1 MADVSSSNLPYSAVL
16 YMLPNMSRM
25 WPVSAIRS
33 MGNPSIWADGD
44 VSGISG
50 VLGLKHGA
58 RNMLTEA
65 ETWSLICKGAG
76 SNNRVQYVK
85 AVVVHSYLP
94 LANSRQYYH
103 PPQLARSWQISRI
116 LEELWPGLDRIVA

>member
-1 MADVSSSNLPYSAVL
+1 MADVSSSNLPYSPVR

-33 MGNPSIWADGD
+33 VGNPSIWADGD

-58 RNMLTEA
+58 KNMLTET
-65 ETWSLICKGAG
+65 ETEDM
-76 SNNRVQYVK
+76 V
-85 AVVVHSYLP
+85 
-94 LANSRQYYH
+94 
-103 PPQLARSWQISRI
+103 
-116 LEELWPGLDRIVA
+116 LDL